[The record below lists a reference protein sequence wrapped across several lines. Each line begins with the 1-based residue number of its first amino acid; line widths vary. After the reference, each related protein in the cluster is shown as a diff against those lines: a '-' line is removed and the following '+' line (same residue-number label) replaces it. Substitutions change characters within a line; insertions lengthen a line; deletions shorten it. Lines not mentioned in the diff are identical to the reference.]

1 MRIKVSR
8 CSIND
13 GNIDT
18 FCSILSQS
26 TQSKNNNSSCQT
38 CSHDAHAAFELD
50 DFISGLKPQPS
61 KFVEVVLSDGS
72 KETIINKEYT
82 TWRKADKL
90 LLLWLFSTISL
101 SLIGEVTS
109 CVTSFE
115 AWNVLKCLYPQQS
128 LAKVLQ
134 LKWQM
139 QNVKKGSSSVSE
151 FVLKVEGIGNA
162 LRGA

>member
-1 MRIKVSR
+1 MATDSIRSSSLQNADQMITSSSSDFAALAK
-8 CSIND
+8 SINF
-13 GNIDT
+13 NIPVKLDRENYVYWKAQMLPT
-18 FCSILSQS
+18 IE
-26 TQSKNNNSSCQT
+26 
-38 CSHDAHAAFELD
+38 AFELD
-50 DFISGLKPQPS
+50 DFIS
-61 KFVEVVLSDGS
+61 
-72 KETIINKEYT
+72 
-82 TWRKADKL
+82 
-90 LLLWLFSTISL
+90 
-101 SLIGEVTS
+101 
-109 CVTSFE
+109 